1 MNKLFGNKAFYK
13 RVILLTLPII
23 IQNAITNFVNLLDNI
38 MVGRVGTEAMSGVA
52 IVNQLAF
59 VFSLLVFGAVSAA
72 GIFGAQYFGQRNH
85 EGVRYAFRFKL
96 ISTMVIAV
104 IAMLLFVFAGEQ
116 LIELYLHEDGGAG
129 GDLALTLEYAKE
141 YMLIMLIQMIPFA
154 IIQAYSGTLR
164 ETGET
169 FVPMLA
175 GIVAVFVNLVF
186 NYLLIFGK
194 FGFPEL
200 GVAGAAIATV
210 LSRFVELGIV
220 VAWTHYKK
228 ERNIFIQ
235 GAYKSLY
242 IPGSLVKSIFIKGT
256 PLIANEGFWAAGMA
270 VLNQCYSVRGLSVV
284 GATNIS
290 STIVNLFNVVFI
302 ALGSTVS
309 IIVGQHLGADEK
321 EEAKLAAYRLITFSV
336 LSCIVMGGALAACS
350 SLFPQIYNTT
360 DEIKALA
367 AKFILISAV
376 FMPMH
381 AFLHASYFTL
391 RSGGKTI
398 ITFLFDSVYIWVA
411 SIPLAFCLTRFT
423 DMTIVPIFFFCSLI
437 DAIKCVIGFIL
448 VKKGIWIQNITTSLE
463 KE

>member
-175 GIVAVFVNLVF
+175 GIVAVFANLVF

-220 VAWTHYKK
+220 VAWTHYNK

-360 DEIKALA
+360 DKIKALA
-367 AKFILISAV
+367 AKFILISAL
-376 FMPMH
+376 FMPLH

-423 DMTIVPIFFFCSLI
+423 DMTIELIFFWCSMI

-448 VKKGIWIQNITTSLE
+448 VKKGIWIQNITTSLD
-463 KE
+463 K

>member
-194 FGFPEL
+194 VGFPEL

-367 AKFILISAV
+367 AKFILISAL
-376 FMPMH
+376 FMPLH

-423 DMTIVPIFFFCSLI
+423 DMTIVPIFFWCSMI

-448 VKKGIWIQNITTSLE
+448 VKKGIWIQNITTSLD
-463 KE
+463 K

>member
-23 IQNAITNFVNLLDNI
+23 VQNAITNFVNLLDNI

-72 GIFGAQYFGQRNH
+72 GIFGAQYYGQRNH

-96 ISTMVIAV
+96 ISTIVIAIV
-104 IAMLLFVFAGEQ
+104 GMLLFVFAGEQ
-116 LIELYLHEDGGAG
+116 LIGLYLHEDGGAG
-129 GDLALTLEYAKE
+129 GNLALTLEYAKE

-154 IIQAYSGTLR
+154 VIQAYSGTLR

-210 LSRFVELGIV
+210 LSRFVELAIV
-220 VAWTHYKK
+220 VIWTHYKK
-228 ERNIFIQ
+228 EQNIFIQ
-235 GAYKSLY
+235 GAYKSMY
-242 IPGSLVKSIFIKGT
+242 IPGALVKSIFIKGT

-302 ALGSTVS
+302 ALGSTVA

-336 LSCIVMGGALAACS
+336 LSCFVMGGLLAAFS
-350 SLFPQIYNTT
+350 TVFPQIYNTT
-360 DEIKALA
+360 EEIQSLA
-367 AKFILISAV
+367 SKFILISAA

-381 AFLHASYFTL
+381 AFLHASYFTM
-391 RSGGKTI
+391 RSGGKTV

-423 DMTIVPIFFFCSLI
+423 TLTIVPIFFWCSMI

-448 VKKGIWIQNITTSLE
+448 VKKGVWIQNITTSLE
-463 KE
+463 E

>member
-96 ISTMVIAV
+96 ISTIVIAI

-129 GDLALTLEYAKE
+129 GDLVLTLEYAKE

-154 IIQAYSGTLR
+154 VIQAYSGTLR

-175 GIVAVFVNLVF
+175 GIVAVIVNLVF

-350 SLFPQIYNTT
+350 SLFPQIYNTS

-367 AKFILISAV
+367 SKFILISAA

-423 DMTIVPIFFFCSLI
+423 DMTIVPIFFWCSAI
-437 DAIKCVIGFIL
+437 DAIKCVLGFIL
-448 VKKGIWIQNITTSLE
+448 VKKGIWIQNITTSLG

>member
-391 RSGGKTI
+391 RSGGKTV

-423 DMTIVPIFFFCSLI
+423 SLTIVPIFFFCSLI

-448 VKKGIWIQNITTSLE
+448 VKKGVWIQNITTSLE

>member
-1 MNKLFGNKAFYK
+1 MRVLFGDKAFYK
-13 RVILLTLPII
+13 RVIMLSLPIM

-59 VFSLLVFGAVSAA
+59 VFTLVVFGAVSAA

-85 EGVRYAFRFKL
+85 EGVRYAFRFKVIASVLIAIIAGVLFIFYGDQL
-96 ISTMVIAV
+96 IS
-104 IAMLLFVFAGEQ
+104 
-116 LIELYLHEDGGAG
+116 LYLHEDSGAG
-129 GDLALTLEYAKE
+129 GDLALTLEHAKT
-141 YMLIMLIQMIPFA
+141 YLSIMLIQMIPFA
-154 IIQAYSGTLR
+154 IIQAYAGTLR

-175 GIVAVFVNLVF
+175 GIVAVLVNLVF
-186 NYLLIFGK
+186 NYFLIFGK

-210 LSRFVELGIV
+210 LSRFVELAIV
-220 VAWTHYKK
+220 VIWTHYKK

-242 IPGSLVKSIFIKGT
+242 IPGTLVKSILVKGT
-256 PLIANEGFWAAGMA
+256 PLIANEGLWAAGMA

-302 ALGSTVS
+302 SLGSTVA

-336 LSCIVMGGALAACS
+336 LSCFAVGGVLAACS

-360 DEIKALA
+360 DEIRALA
-367 AKFILISAV
+367 SKFILISAA
-376 FMPMH
+376 FMPLH
-381 AFLHASYFTL
+381 AFLHASYFTM

-411 SIPLAFCLTRFT
+411 SIPLAYCLTRFT
-423 DMTIVPIFFFCSLI
+423 DLTIVPIFFWCSMI
-437 DAIKCVIGFIL
+437 DAIKCVLGFIL
-448 VKKGIWIQNITTSLE
+448 VKKGVWIQNITTSLD

>member
-367 AKFILISAV
+367 AKFILISAL
-376 FMPMH
+376 FMPLH

-423 DMTIVPIFFFCSLI
+423 SLTIVPIFFFCSLI

-448 VKKGIWIQNITTSLE
+448 VKKGVWIQNITTSLD
-463 KE
+463 K

>member
-1 MNKLFGNKAFYK
+1 MRVLFGDKAFYK

-52 IVNQLAF
+52 IVNQLTF

-129 GDLALTLEYAKE
+129 GDLALTLEYTKE

-154 IIQAYSGTLR
+154 IIQSYSGTLR

-350 SLFPQIYNTT
+350 SLFSQIYNTT

-367 AKFILISAV
+367 AKFILISAL
-376 FMPMH
+376 FMPLH

-411 SIPLAFCLTRFT
+411 SIQLAFCLTRFT
-423 DMTIVPIFFFCSLI
+423 DMTIVPIFFWCSMI

-448 VKKGIWIQNITTSLE
+448 VKKGIWIQNITTSLD
-463 KE
+463 K

>member
-116 LIELYLHEDGGAG
+116 LIEMYLHEDGGAG

-154 IIQAYSGTLR
+154 IIQSYSGTLR

-367 AKFILISAV
+367 AKFILISAL
-376 FMPMH
+376 FMPLH

-423 DMTIVPIFFFCSLI
+423 SLTIVPIFFFCSLI

-448 VKKGIWIQNITTSLE
+448 VKKGVWIQNITTSLD
-463 KE
+463 K

>member
-367 AKFILISAV
+367 AKFILISAL
-376 FMPMH
+376 FMPLH

-423 DMTIVPIFFFCSLI
+423 DMTIVPIFFWCSMI

-448 VKKGIWIQNITTSLE
+448 VKKGIWIQNITTSLD
-463 KE
+463 K

>member
-1 MNKLFGNKAFYK
+1 MRVLFGNKAFYK

-38 MVGRVGTEAMSGVA
+38 MVGLVGTEAMSGVA

-96 ISTMVIAV
+96 ISTIVIAI

-154 IIQAYSGTLR
+154 VIQAYSGTLR

-175 GIVAVFVNLVF
+175 GIVAVGVNLVF

-367 AKFILISAV
+367 AKFILISAL

-381 AFLHASYFTL
+381 AFLHASYFMM
-391 RSGGKTI
+391 RS
-398 ITFLFDSVYIWVA
+398 V
-411 SIPLAFCLTRFT
+411 
-423 DMTIVPIFFFCSLI
+423 
-437 DAIKCVIGFIL
+437 
-448 VKKGIWIQNITTSLE
+448 
-463 KE
+463 

>member
-116 LIELYLHEDGGAG
+116 LIEMYLHEDGGAG

-154 IIQAYSGTLR
+154 IIQSYSGTLR

-270 VLNQCYSVRGLSVV
+270 VLNQRYSVRGLSVV

-367 AKFILISAV
+367 AKFILISAL
-376 FMPMH
+376 FMPLH

-391 RSGGKTI
+391 RSGGKTV

-423 DMTIVPIFFFCSLI
+423 SLTIVPIFFFCSLI

-448 VKKGIWIQNITTSLE
+448 VKKGIWIQNITTSLD
-463 KE
+463 K

>member
-367 AKFILISAV
+367 AKFILISAL
-376 FMPMH
+376 FMPLH

-391 RSGGKTI
+391 RSGGKTV

-423 DMTIVPIFFFCSLI
+423 SLTIVPIFFFCSLI

-448 VKKGIWIQNITTSLE
+448 VKKGIWIQNITTSLD
-463 KE
+463 K

>member
-423 DMTIVPIFFFCSLI
+423 DMTIVPIFFWCSMI

-448 VKKGIWIQNITTSLE
+448 VKKGIWIQNITTSLD
-463 KE
+463 K

>member
-116 LIELYLHEDGGAG
+116 LIEMYLHEDGGAG

-270 VLNQCYSVRGLSVV
+270 VLNQRYSVRGLSVV

-367 AKFILISAV
+367 AKFILISAL
-376 FMPMH
+376 FMPLH

-423 DMTIVPIFFFCSLI
+423 SLTIVPIFFFCSLI

-448 VKKGIWIQNITTSLE
+448 VKKGVWIQNITTSLD
-463 KE
+463 K

>member
-154 IIQAYSGTLR
+154 IIQSYSGTLR

-367 AKFILISAV
+367 AKFILISAL
-376 FMPMH
+376 FMPLH

-423 DMTIVPIFFFCSLI
+423 DMTIVPIFFWCSMI

-448 VKKGIWIQNITTSLE
+448 VKKGIWIQNITTSLD
-463 KE
+463 K

>member
-116 LIELYLHEDGGAG
+116 LIEMYLHEDGGAG

-367 AKFILISAV
+367 AKFILISAL
-376 FMPMH
+376 FMPLH

-423 DMTIVPIFFFCSLI
+423 SLTIVPIFFFCSLI

-448 VKKGIWIQNITTSLE
+448 VKKGVWIQNITTSLD
-463 KE
+463 K

>member
-96 ISTMVIAV
+96 ISTMVIAI

-116 LIELYLHEDGGAG
+116 LIVLYLHEDGGAG

-175 GIVAVFVNLVF
+175 GIVAVIVNLVF

-242 IPGSLVKSIFIKGT
+242 IPGTLVKSIFIKGT

-321 EEAKLAAYRLITFSV
+321 EEAKIAAYRLITFSV
-336 LSCIVMGGALAACS
+336 LSCIVMGSVLAACS

-391 RSGGKTI
+391 RSGGKTV

-423 DMTIVPIFFFCSLI
+423 SLTIVPIFFFCSLI

-448 VKKGIWIQNITTSLE
+448 VKKGVWIQNITTSLE

>member
-360 DEIKALA
+360 EEIKALA
-367 AKFILISAV
+367 AKFILISAL
-376 FMPMH
+376 FMPLH
-381 AFLHASYFTL
+381 AFLHASYFPL

-423 DMTIVPIFFFCSLI
+423 DMTIVPIFFWCSMI

-448 VKKGIWIQNITTSLE
+448 VKKGIWIQNITTSLD
-463 KE
+463 K

>member
-116 LIELYLHEDGGAG
+116 LIEMYLHEDGGAG

-154 IIQAYSGTLR
+154 IIQSYSGTLR

-270 VLNQCYSVRGLSVV
+270 VLNQRYSVRGLSVV

-336 LSCIVMGGALAACS
+336 LSYIVMGGALAACS

-367 AKFILISAV
+367 AKFILISAL
-376 FMPMH
+376 FMPLH

-391 RSGGKTI
+391 RSGGKTV

-423 DMTIVPIFFFCSLI
+423 SLTIVPIFFFCSLI

-448 VKKGIWIQNITTSLE
+448 VKKGIWIQNITTSLD
-463 KE
+463 K